1 MRIAH
6 RTTASALR
14 AASFVVLSTVAAA
27 GAMAATASTDMYSP
41 DGIAASF
48 GTPSP
53 TAVRASEYNGS
64 TDIYGVNGLAVS
76 FGHAGAVA
84 QTGDLRGA
92 GSTDMY
98 GYNGFAVSFGA
109 PARRS
114 AEEQTV
120 SR

>member
-14 AASFVVLSTVAAA
+14 AASFLVLSTVAAA
-27 GAMAATASTDMYSP
+27 GAMAATGSTEMYSP
-41 DGIAASF
+41 NGIAASF
-48 GTPSP
+48 GTRSP

-64 TDIYGVNGLAVS
+64 TDMYGVNGLAVS
-76 FGHAGAVA
+76 FGQAGAVA
-84 QTGDLRGA
+84 QTGDLRGV

-98 GYNGFAVSFGA
+98 GSNGFAASFGE
-109 PARRS
+109 PAGRT
-114 AEEQTV
+114 AVEHTV